1 MTPGARLAAAIE
13 VFGNLESER
22 RPAAD
27 ALKSW
32 GLAHR
37 FAGSGDRA
45 AIAGLVYDALRRRAS
60 SAFIMGADTPRAIL
74 LGMLK
79 RERGLDSEAIA
90 KLASGEKC
98 AAEALSDDER
108 QRLDAA
114 DLAGAPA
121 HVAGDYPE
129 WLEPHFTRA
138 FGEARAEEGAA
149 LASRAPLDLRVNTLK
164 ADRDKAAAM
173 LSDLKPEPDAL
184 VALGPAHASCRPTP
198 RARRS
203 MPSRRSS
210 RAWSKCRTKARNW
223 PRCFPAPSPASRW
236 SISAPAPAARRWRS
250 PR

>member
-1 MTPGARLAAAIE
+1 MTPAARLAAAIE

-27 ALKSW
+27 ALKGW

-60 SAFIMGADTPRAIL
+60 SAFLMGADTPRAIL

-79 RERGLDSEAIA
+79 RERGLDSDAIA
-90 KLASGEKC
+90 KLASGEKY
-98 AAEALSDDER
+98 ATEALSDGER

-114 DLAGAPA
+114 DMAAAPA
-121 HVAGDYPE
+121 YVAGDYPE
-129 WLEPHFTRA
+129 WLEPHFARA

-164 ADRDKAAAM
+164 ADCDKAAAM
-173 LSDLKPEPDAL
+173 LSDLKPEPARWSPWGL
-184 VALGPAHASCRPTP
+184 RIASS
-198 RARRS
+198 RRRQKPGQS
-203 MPSRRSS
+203 MPSRPFL
-210 RAWSKCRTKARNW
+210 KV
-223 PRCFPAPSPASRW
+223 
-236 SISAPAPAARRWRS
+236 
-250 PR
+250 